1 MENKKNIQH
10 VCNKCSDEKKAET
23 QRNLPALV
31 DLIGR
36 YVKKRFV
43 GDDGKGEHMWVHITS
58 ANEQAGT
65 LIGTLDNDP
74 VVVKNVAYNDEV
86 IVYRDEIEAILEGG
100 IV

>member
-23 QRNLPALV
+23 QRNLPTLA
-31 DLIGR
+31 DLIGG

-43 GDDGKGEHMWVHITS
+43 EGDKGEHMWVHVTS
-58 ANEQAGT
+58 CNEQAGT
-65 LIGTLDNDP
+65 LIGTLDNEP
-74 VVVKNVAYNDEV
+74 VVVMNVAHGDEV
-86 IVYRDEIEAILEGG
+86 VIYRDEIEAILEGG